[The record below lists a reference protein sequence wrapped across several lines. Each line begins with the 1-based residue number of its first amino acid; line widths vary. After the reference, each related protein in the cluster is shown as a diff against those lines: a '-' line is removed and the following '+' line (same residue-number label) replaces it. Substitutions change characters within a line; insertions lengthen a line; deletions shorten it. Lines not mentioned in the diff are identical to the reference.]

1 MSKTIAINNR
11 DYDMNFLAAWIK
23 YTRLKKE
30 YSQEAL
36 CHGICSISHLS
47 YFENGKKPLR
57 PEIIK
62 LLLKKLSLSL
72 DDNLTR
78 IGHIRHKFNTMAS
91 YIETYDHDGAKKIY
105 DDLLSIE
112 DILSTSPY
120 YIEFQIYSL
129 IYNTFVESKKYA
141 DLKDN
146 IVMIDKISD
155 SLSDDLKS
163 IYFLVSGK
171 LMINTE
177 LNEEGLERLQTSRK
191 IKETTWINYTLGR
204 ACCFS
209 YSSSRGTYYLEK
221 ALVNYENSGLY
232 LNAIWCHNY
241 LGVCYSNL
249 KIYKSAEKHF
259 KAALSSA
266 KHFEFE
272 DLLAHV
278 YTSISDLYLTKGD
291 YEKCIEWS
299 LIGMKSTCRH
309 NICVYNYTLANINL
323 KQYDKCDV
331 MFEKYLNKDTQDK
344 FGYSILY
351 FLYLVVH
358 HFDDDLFYDEI
369 KNNLLPYFESI
380 KRQDIIRDVKF
391 KFIEYLENHRKYK
404 EANKIYKELLSTN
417 L

>member
-1 MSKTIAINNR
+1 MEKTIAINNK
-11 DYDMNFLAAWIK
+11 DYDINFLASWIK

-47 YFENGKKPLR
+47 YFENGKKSLR
-57 PEIIK
+57 PEIIE
-62 LLLKKLSLSL
+62 LLLKRLSLKI
-72 DDNLTR
+72 DDKLTN

-91 YIETYDHDGAKKIY
+91 YVETYDHDGAKKIY
-105 DDLLSIE
+105 NELLSIE
-112 DILSTSPY
+112 EILSTSPY

-129 IYNTFVESKKYA
+129 IYKTFVERTRYSE
-141 DLKDN
+141 LRDN
-146 IVMIDKISD
+146 IEMIDKIYD

-163 IYFLVSGK
+163 IFLLVSGK
-171 LMINTE
+171 LMINTK
-177 LNEEGLERLQTSRK
+177 LNREGLERLQASRR

-209 YSSSRGTYYLEK
+209 SSSSKGAYYLEK

-241 LGVCYSNL
+241 VGVCYSNL
-249 KIYKSAEKHF
+249 KMYKSAEKHF
-259 KAALSSA
+259 KAAISSA
-266 KHFEFE
+266 KHFEFN
-272 DLLAHV
+272 DLLAHI
-278 YTSISDLYLTKGD
+278 YTSISDLYLSKGD

-299 LIGMKSTCRH
+299 LKSMQYTCRH
-309 NICVYNYTLANINL
+309 NIAVYNYIMANIYL
-323 KQYDKCDV
+323 KQYDNCNV
-331 MFEKYLNKDTQDK
+331 MFEKYLNKDTLDK
-344 FGYSILY
+344 FAYSILY

-358 HFDDDLFYDEI
+358 HFNDDLFYDEV

-380 KRQDIIRDVKF
+380 YRLDIIKDVKF
-391 KFIEYLENHRKYK
+391 KLIEYLEKRRKYK
-404 EANKIYKELLSTN
+404 EANTVYKELLSSN